1 MFGAFMV
8 SSGKTGSGA
17 RETILNAAE
26 ELFAQS
32 GFDGVPVREVAKHA
46 NVTLSLVTYHF
57 ATKDQLFDHVLG
69 RRSHEVNAMRA
80 SLLDEFIADG
90 SRDLRRLVEAYT
102 MPFLLKIGS
111 GDPQWRSYGE
121 LISQLSNSA
130 KYAYL
135 IKKYY
140 DGIARRYANSL
151 AELYEGG
158 SIELAIRSLVF
169 SISVLMGAMSSMRRV
184 DSLSDG
190 QFASEAFSETYPHM
204 VKFICRGIE
213 GIMASS
219 DRNAR

>member
-1 MFGAFMV
+1 MAV
-8 SSGKTGSGA
+8 SAKTTSGA

-57 ATKDQLFDHVLG
+57 ATKDQLFDEVLG

-80 SLLDEFIADG
+80 DLLEEFLADG
-90 SRDLRRLVEAYT
+90 STDLRRLVEGYT

-130 KYAYL
+130 KHAHL
-135 IKKYY
+135 IKRYY
-140 DGIARRYANSL
+140 DGIARQYATTL
-151 AELYEGG
+151 AGLYDGAG
-158 SIELAIRSLVF
+158 MELAIRSLVF

-190 QFASEAFSETYPHM
+190 EFGSEAFGETYPLM

-213 GIMASS
+213 GILAPSE
-219 DRNAR
+219 RKRR